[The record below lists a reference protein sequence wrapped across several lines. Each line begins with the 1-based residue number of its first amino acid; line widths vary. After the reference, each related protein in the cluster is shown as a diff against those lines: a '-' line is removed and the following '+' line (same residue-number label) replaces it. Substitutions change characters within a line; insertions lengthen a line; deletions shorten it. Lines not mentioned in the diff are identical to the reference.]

1 MERGRLRHH
10 RNMDEGWK
18 CMEMWDHPHRQTVL
32 KRVFLG
38 FNHLQ
43 TVRSVSIVKG
53 FDSVIKLARAFLTC
67 FLTRGDGFKE
77 PSNSNLGETR
87 GSEDL
92 GIDLAETLGDD
103 FQKSKSI

>member
-1 MERGRLRHH
+1 
-10 RNMDEGWK
+10 
-18 CMEMWDHPHRQTVL
+18 MEMWDHPHRQTVL